1 MKQLFILIA
10 FLAMVGCTPKEK
22 VTQLQAENDSLR
34 KELETSQQMLFT
46 FKEVG
51 SLIDSIDENRNAL
64 RVNIIEGTP
73 YFSYT
78 ERLEEINNYVKRSEQ
93 KINELENSLSSSKN
107 ETEAYQMMIAALKD
121 ELSISVDEIR
131 AMEARVNKVLKENKN
146 LNQTV
151 KVQQGNLADFQF
163 QLDAKYQEVKLFEL
177 QIQELT
183 NKLEITEANAY
194 FAQAQALELAA
205 RRTRLAPNKKRE
217 TYREALDL
225 YTKAKAAG
233 HPEAQTRI
241 TELEKRL

>member
-1 MKQLFILIA
+1 MNRLFIPIA
-10 FLAMVGCTPKEK
+10 FLAMSACAPKEQ

-78 ERLEEINNYVKRSEQ
+78 ERLEEINNYVKRSEE
-93 KINELENSLSSSKN
+93 KINALENSLSASKN

-131 AMEARVNKVLKENKN
+131 AMEARVSKVLKENKN

-151 KVQQGNLADFQF
+151 KVQQGNLEDFQLR
-163 QLDAKYQEVKLFEL
+163 LDAKYQEVKLFEL

-183 NKLEITEANAY
+183 DKLHITEANAY

-233 HPEAQTRI
+233 HPEAQSRI